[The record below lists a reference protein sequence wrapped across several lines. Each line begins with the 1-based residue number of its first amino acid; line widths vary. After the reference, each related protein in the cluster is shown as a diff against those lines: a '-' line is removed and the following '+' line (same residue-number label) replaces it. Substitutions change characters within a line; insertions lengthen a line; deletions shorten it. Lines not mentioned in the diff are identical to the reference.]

1 MQGWL
6 AIGAKHLNTIES
18 LVRKYNETETQC
30 PLRIPDLKLIITG
43 TKYGYRRDDGVFVI
57 PVGCLKD

>member
-1 MQGWL
+1 M
-6 AIGAKHLNTIES
+6 S
-18 LVRKYNETETQC
+18 VRKNNETERQC
-30 PLRIPDLKLIITG
+30 PRRIPDLKLIITG

>member
-1 MQGWL
+1 VE
-6 AIGAKHLNTIES
+6 IGAHHLCEIER
-18 LVRKYNETETQC
+18 LIDEHNKEEVQC
-30 PLRIPDLKLIITG
+30 PLRKPDLKLVITG